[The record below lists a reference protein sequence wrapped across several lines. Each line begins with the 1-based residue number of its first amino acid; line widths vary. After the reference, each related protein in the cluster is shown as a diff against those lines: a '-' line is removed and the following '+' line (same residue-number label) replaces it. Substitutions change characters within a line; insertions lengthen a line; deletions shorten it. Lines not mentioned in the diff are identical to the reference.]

1 MKKSTNIITNE
12 TIRRLLKDVKQIMK
26 HPLTDNGIYYIHD
39 DNDMTKGYAMI
50 IGQKDT
56 IYYGG
61 YYIFTFDFPFDYPF
75 SPPKVTFMTN
85 DGQTRF
91 NPNLYICGKVCVSI
105 LNTWSGE
112 KWSSCQT
119 INSIL
124 LTLCTLLNNEPL
136 LNEPG
141 QNSNSKDFISYHKSI
156 QYTNIDYAICDIII
170 NNETYDY
177 IYKLFYNIMK
187 EQFIINFDELLT
199 FVQSQSKE
207 VTLEHVDI
215 YNMNTYINYSDL
227 ETKLIET
234 KNFIETE
241 TEKETKKETKTI

>member
-1 MKKSTNIITNE
+1 MDKSTKIITNE

-39 DNDMTKGYAMI
+39 DTDITKGYAMI

-61 YYIFTFDFPFDYPF
+61 YYLFSFDFPFDYPF
-75 SPPKVTFMTN
+75 SPPKVTYMTN
-85 DGQTRF
+85 DEKTRF

-119 INSIL
+119 INSVL

-156 QYTNIDYAICDIII
+156 QYTNIDYAICDMII
-170 NNETYDY
+170 NNKTKNF
-177 IYKLFYNIMK
+177 ISQLFYNIMK
-187 EQFIINFDELLT
+187 
-199 FVQSQSKE
+199 
-207 VTLEHVDI
+207 
-215 YNMNTYINYSDL
+215 
-227 ETKLIET
+227 
-234 KNFIETE
+234 
-241 TEKETKKETKTI
+241 